1 MYLGKLR
8 DTASK
13 ELKTG
18 ITDVVIAV
26 PGWYTDVQRRA
37 LLDAASI
44 AGLNCLRLINDTTA
58 VALGYGIT
66 KSDLPEPE
74 NPRHV
79 AFVDAGHSSF
89 SVSIVAFSKGRLD
102 VKSTAYDRNLGGRD
116 IDYALLKHFAAE
128 FQSKY
133 KIDVHSSPKAIF
145 RLSAGCEKL
154 KKVLSANT
162 EAPLSVESIM
172 NDIDAT
178 SRLTR
183 EQLESLVSEVLERI
197 EPVIHR
203 AIADSGLTI
212 EQLDS
217 VELVGG
223 TTRVPAVRAKIQQA
237 FAGKPLSFTLNQDEA
252 IARGATFSCA
262 MLSPVFRVREFHVH
276 DIAHYPIKVQWAPI
290 DTDPDDE
297 TELTVFPKGNGIPS
311 TKVLSFYRRKQFDVD
326 AVYVE
331 PAQVPTGGDPWI
343 AKFQAIDVPVDP
355 KGDPTV
361 VKVKTRLNAHGVLSF
376 ESAYVEE
383 VEEKEEAVQPQQQQ
397 MDVDPQPQD
406 GNAAPAAEATPPPQQ
421 PPKKKRVIKKKEIQ
435 FTAAYKSLD
444 KSTLDEYREKEN
456 QMHAADKLVQ
466 DTEVRIT
473 GMFPKP
479 LLTRY
484 RRTVKM
490 PWKSMFMTCAASLK
504 TDTRPTSNQLKKTSY

>member
-1 MYLGKLR
+1 
-8 DTASK
+8 
-13 ELKTG
+13 
-18 ITDVVIAV
+18 
-26 PGWYTDVQRRA
+26 
-37 LLDAASI
+37 
-44 AGLNCLRLINDTTA
+44 
-58 VALGYGIT
+58 
-66 KSDLPEPE
+66 
-74 NPRHV
+74 
-79 AFVDAGHSSF
+79 
-89 SVSIVAFSKGRLD
+89 
-102 VKSTAYDRNLGGRD
+102 
-116 IDYALLKHFAAE
+116 
-128 FQSKY
+128 
-133 KIDVHSSPKAIF
+133 VHSSPKAIF

-154 KKVLSANT
+154 KKVLSANS
-162 EAPLSVESIM
+162 ESPLSVESIM
-172 NDIDAT
+172 NDIDAS

-183 EQLESLVSEVLERI
+183 DQLESLASEVLERI

-203 AIADSGLTI
+203 AIADSGLTL

-223 TTRVPAVRAKIQQA
+223 TTRVPAVRSKIQQA

-252 IARGATFSCA
+252 VARGATFSCA

-276 DIAHYPIKVQWAPI
+276 DIANYPIKVQWAPI

-326 AVYVE
+326 AVYVD

-355 KGDPTV
+355 KGDPTI

-383 VEEKEEAVQPQQQQ
+383 VEEKEEVVQQQ

-406 GNAAPAAEATPPPQQ
+406 GDAAPAAEATPPPQQ
-421 PPKKKRVIKKKEIQ
+421 PPKKKRVVKKKEIQ
-435 FTAAYKSLD
+435 FTAAYKSLN

-466 DTEVRIT
+466 DTEVCIT
-473 GMFPKP
+473 GYSILKP
-479 LLTRY
+479 LLT
-484 RRTVKM
+484 
-490 PWKSMFMTCAASLK
+490 
-504 TDTRPTSNQLKKTSY
+504 